1 MGRLGQSWGIRRTG
15 EPTTA
20 GATAAAAVAGRTD
33 SHATL
38 TDTDLR
44 TRRFRFGRRHAD
56 RLRLRLRLLVNRNRP
71 GSFWERPR
79 DLHGGCGAW
88 TRVLGSTGAFNTQ
101 GERGRRVDGPPPPPG
116 FWWA

>member
-71 GSFWERPR
+71 GGCDQDVSGNGPR
-79 DLHGGCGAW
+79 ICMVGAV
-88 TRVLGSTGAFNTQ
+88 RGLANLVSSTCAF
-101 GERGRRVDGPPPPPG
+101 
-116 FWWA
+116 